1 MTVNKY
7 KKGVFIMDNNIRNKF
22 ITNILNVDDKDIES
36 LDCIDDSNGNLT
48 LTIKLLRKESDVC
61 PACDKPGKIHG
72 YNMKKLNHSIFA
84 NRKCIIIFKQ
94 RRYKCVDCDLTFS
107 ESNPFAK
114 RNEKITHETKINVLK
129 DLKRT
134 NVTYNQVAG
143 RYNITAT
150 EVQRIFDKHVNIEPH
165 ALPEALSID
174 EHYFPNSD
182 YDGLYM
188 FIMMDF
194 RTGELID
201 IYPDRKKSYLI
212 SKFSAIKN
220 RTYND
225 KTHTSEL
232 SRVKYIS
239 MDLNDYYRQVCKLY
253 FPNAIICADEFHVIR
268 NLNDFFDNVRK
279 RCRRNCDSDLYIYL
293 LTKFEGVL
301 SVDADLDNIGK
312 YNRKLGRY
320 INYRGIREM
329 IFEAFPDIRIA
340 YELKEDYILFNRTA
354 ALNNAEIELE
364 KLIEAFKNCSIKE
377 YKAFSSLLINWKK
390 EIVNSFIVIDGKRIN
405 NSFIESR
412 NRQIGSLIYNA
423 NGLSNF
429 KRTRNRIMYCI
440 NKNDTYSI

>member
-1 MTVNKY
+1 
-7 KKGVFIMDNNIRNKF
+7 MDTNIRNKF
-22 ITNILNVDDKDIES
+22 ITNILNVDDKDIDS

-61 PACDKPGKIHG
+61 PACDKPGRIHG
-72 YNMKKLNHSIFA
+72 YNTKKLNHSIFA

-114 RNEKITHETKINVLK
+114 RNGKITHETKINVLK

-253 FPNAIICADEFHVIR
+253 FPNAIICADEFHVIK
-268 NLNDFFDNVRK
+268 NLNDYFDNVRK

-293 LTKFEGVL
+293 LTKFECVL

-320 INYRGIREM
+320 INYRGIREL

-354 ALNNAEIELE
+354 TLNNAEIELE

-390 EIVNSFIVIDGKRIN
+390 EIVNSFIVIEGKRIN

>member
-1 MTVNKY
+1 
-7 KKGVFIMDNNIRNKF
+7 MDTNIRNKF
-22 ITNILNVDDKDIES
+22 ITNILNVDDKDIDS

-61 PACDKPGKIHG
+61 PACDKPGRIHG
-72 YNMKKLNHSIFA
+72 YNTKKLNHSIFA

-107 ESNPFAK
+107 ESNPFSK

-239 MDLNDYYRQVCKLY
+239 MGLNDYYRQVCKLY
-253 FPNAIICADEFHVIR
+253 FPNAIICADEFHVIK
-268 NLNDFFDNVRK
+268 NLNDYFDNVRK

-293 LTKFEGVL
+293 LTKFECVL

-320 INYRGIREM
+320 INYRGIREL

-354 ALNNAEIELE
+354 TLNNAETELE
-364 KLIEAFKNCSIKE
+364 KLIETFKNCSKKE

-390 EIVNSFIVIDGKRIN
+390 EIVNSFIVIEGKRIN

>member
-7 KKGVFIMDNNIRNKF
+7 KKGVFIMDTNIRNKF
-22 ITNILNVDDKDIES
+22 ITNILNVDDKDIDS

-61 PACDKPGKIHG
+61 PACDKPGRIHG
-72 YNMKKLNHSIFA
+72 YNTKKLNHSIFA

-107 ESNPFAK
+107 ESNPFSK

-253 FPNAIICADEFHVIR
+253 FPNAIICADEFHVIK
-268 NLNDFFDNVRK
+268 NLNDYFDNVRK

-293 LTKFEGVL
+293 LTKFECVL

-320 INYRGIREM
+320 INYRGIREL

-340 YELKEDYILFNRTA
+340 YELKEDYISFNRTA
-354 ALNNAEIELE
+354 TLNNAEIELE

-377 YKAFSSLLINWKK
+377 YKAFSSLLINWEK
-390 EIVNSFIVIDGKRIN
+390 EIVNSFIVIEGKRIN

>member
-7 KKGVFIMDNNIRNKF
+7 KKGVFIMDTNIRNKF
-22 ITNILNVDDKDIES
+22 ITNILNVDDKDIDS

-61 PACDKPGKIHG
+61 PACDKPGRIHG
-72 YNMKKLNHSIFA
+72 YNTKKLNHSIFA

-114 RNEKITHETKINVLK
+114 RNGKITHETKINVLK

-253 FPNAIICADEFHVIR
+253 FPNAIICADEFHVIK
-268 NLNDFFDNVRK
+268 NLNDYFDNVRK

-293 LTKFEGVL
+293 LTKFECVL

-320 INYRGIREM
+320 INYRGIREL

-340 YELKEDYILFNRTA
+340 YELKEDYISFNRTA
-354 ALNNAEIELE
+354 TLNNAEIELE

-377 YKAFSSLLINWKK
+377 YKAFSSLLINWEK
-390 EIVNSFIVIDGKRIN
+390 EIVNSFIVIEGKRIN

-423 NGLSNF
+423 NRLSNF

>member
-7 KKGVFIMDNNIRNKF
+7 KKGVFIMDTNIRNKF
-22 ITNILNVDDKDIES
+22 ITNILNVDDKDIDS

-61 PACDKPGKIHG
+61 PACDKPGRIHG
-72 YNMKKLNHSIFA
+72 YNTKKLNHSIFA

-114 RNEKITHETKINVLK
+114 RNGKITHETKINVLK

-253 FPNAIICADEFHVIR
+253 FPNAIICADEFHVIK
-268 NLNDFFDNVRK
+268 NLNDYFDNVRK

-293 LTKFEGVL
+293 LTKFECVL

-320 INYRGIREM
+320 INYRGIREL

-340 YELKEDYILFNRTA
+340 YELKEDYISFNRTA
-354 ALNNAEIELE
+354 TLNNAEIELE

-377 YKAFSSLLINWKK
+377 YKAFSSLLINWEK
-390 EIVNSFIVIDGKRIN
+390 EIVNSFIVIEGKRIN

-440 NKNDTYSI
+440 NKNDIYSI

>member
-1 MTVNKY
+1 
-7 KKGVFIMDNNIRNKF
+7 MDTNIRNKF
-22 ITNILNVDDKDIES
+22 ITNILNVDDKDIDS
-36 LDCIDDSNGNLT
+36 LDCIDNSNGNLT

-61 PACDKPGKIHG
+61 PACDKPGRIHG
-72 YNMKKLNHSIFA
+72 YNTKKLNHSIFA

-114 RNEKITHETKINVLK
+114 RNGKITHETKINVLK

-253 FPNAIICADEFHVIR
+253 FPNAIICADEFHVIK
-268 NLNDFFDNVRK
+268 NLNDYFDNVRK

-293 LTKFEGVL
+293 LTKFECVL

-320 INYRGIREM
+320 INYRGIREL

-340 YELKEDYILFNRTA
+340 YELKEDYISFNRTA
-354 ALNNAEIELE
+354 TLNNAEIELE

-377 YKAFSSLLINWKK
+377 YKAFSSLLINWEK
-390 EIVNSFIVIDGKRIN
+390 EIVNSFIVIEGKRIN

>member
-1 MTVNKY
+1 M
-7 KKGVFIMDNNIRNKF
+7 
-22 ITNILNVDDKDIES
+22 
-36 LDCIDDSNGNLT
+36 
-48 LTIKLLRKESDVC
+48 
-61 PACDKPGKIHG
+61 
-72 YNMKKLNHSIFA
+72 
-84 NRKCIIIFKQ
+84 
-94 RRYKCVDCDLTFS
+94 
-107 ESNPFAK
+107 
-114 RNEKITHETKINVLK
+114 
-129 DLKRT
+129 
-134 NVTYNQVAG
+134 
-143 RYNITAT
+143 NITFQI
-150 EVQRIFDKHVNIEPH
+150 V
-165 ALPEALSID
+165 
-174 EHYFPNSD
+174 
-182 YDGLYM
+182 
-188 FIMMDF
+188 IMMDF

-253 FPNAIICADEFHVIR
+253 FPNAIICADEFHVIK

-293 LTKFEGVL
+293 LTKFECVL

-320 INYRGIREM
+320 INYRNIREL

-354 ALNNAEIELE
+354 TLNNAEIELE
-364 KLIEAFKNCSIKE
+364 KLIEAFKNCNIKE

-390 EIVNSFIVIDGKRIN
+390 EIVNPFIVIEGKRIN

>member
-7 KKGVFIMDNNIRNKF
+7 KKGVFIMDTNIRNKF
-22 ITNILNVDDKDIES
+22 ITNILNVDDKDIDS

-61 PACDKPGKIHG
+61 PACDKPGRIHG
-72 YNMKKLNHSIFA
+72 YNTKKLNHSIFA

-114 RNEKITHETKINVLK
+114 RNGKITHETKINVLK

-253 FPNAIICADEFHVIR
+253 FPNAIICADEFHVIK
-268 NLNDFFDNVRK
+268 NLNDYFDNVRK

-293 LTKFEGVL
+293 LTKFECVL

-312 YNRKLGRY
+312 YNRTLGRY
-320 INYRGIREM
+320 INYRGIREL

-340 YELKEDYILFNRTA
+340 YELKEDYISFNRTA
-354 ALNNAEIELE
+354 TLNNAEIELE

-377 YKAFSSLLINWKK
+377 YKAFSSLLINWEK
-390 EIVNSFIVIDGKRIN
+390 EIVNSFIVIEGKRIN
-405 NSFIESR
+405 NSFIKSR

>member
-1 MTVNKY
+1 
-7 KKGVFIMDNNIRNKF
+7 MDTNIRNKF
-22 ITNILNVDDKDIES
+22 ITNILNVDDKDIDS

-61 PACDKPGKIHG
+61 PTCDKPGRIHG
-72 YNMKKLNHSIFA
+72 YNTKKLNHSIFA

-94 RRYKCVDCDLTFS
+94 RRYKCVGCNLTFS
-107 ESNPFAK
+107 ESNPFSK

-253 FPNAIICADEFHVIR
+253 FPNAIICADEFHVIK
-268 NLNDFFDNVRK
+268 NLNDYFDNVRK

-293 LTKFEGVL
+293 LTKFECVL

-320 INYRGIREM
+320 INYRGIREL

-340 YELKEDYILFNRTA
+340 YELKEDYISFNRTA
-354 ALNNAEIELE
+354 TLNNAEIELE

-377 YKAFSSLLINWKK
+377 YKAFSSLLINWEK
-390 EIVNSFIVIDGKRIN
+390 EIVNSFIVIEGKRIN

>member
-7 KKGVFIMDNNIRNKF
+7 KKGVFIMDTNIRNKF
-22 ITNILNVDDKDIES
+22 ITNILNVDDKDIDS

-61 PACDKPGKIHG
+61 PACDKPGRIHG
-72 YNMKKLNHSIFA
+72 YNTKKLNHSIFA

-114 RNEKITHETKINVLK
+114 RNGKITHETKINVLK

-253 FPNAIICADEFHVIR
+253 FPNAIICADEFHVIK
-268 NLNDFFDNVRK
+268 NLNDYFDNVRK

-293 LTKFEGVL
+293 LTKFECVL

-320 INYRGIREM
+320 INYRGIREL

-340 YELKEDYILFNRTA
+340 YELKEDYISFNRTA
-354 ALNNAEIELE
+354 TLNNAEIELE

-377 YKAFSSLLINWKK
+377 YKAFSSLLINWEK
-390 EIVNSFIVIDGKRIN
+390 EIVNSFSVIEGKRIN

>member
-1 MTVNKY
+1 
-7 KKGVFIMDNNIRNKF
+7 MDNNIRNKF

>member
-1 MTVNKY
+1 
-7 KKGVFIMDNNIRNKF
+7 MDTNIRNKF
-22 ITNILNVDDKDIES
+22 ITNILNVDDKDIDS

-61 PACDKPGKIHG
+61 PACDKPGRIHG
-72 YNMKKLNHSIFA
+72 YNTKKLNHSIFA

-114 RNEKITHETKINVLK
+114 RNGKITHETKINVLK

-253 FPNAIICADEFHVIR
+253 FPNAIICANEFHVIK
-268 NLNDFFDNVRK
+268 NLNDYFDNVRK

-293 LTKFEGVL
+293 LTKFECVL

-320 INYRGIREM
+320 INYRGIREL

-340 YELKEDYILFNRTA
+340 YELKEDYISFNRTA
-354 ALNNAEIELE
+354 TLNNAEIELE

-377 YKAFSSLLINWKK
+377 YKAFSSLLINWEK
-390 EIVNSFIVIDGKRIN
+390 EIVNSFIVIEGKRIN

>member
-1 MTVNKY
+1 
-7 KKGVFIMDNNIRNKF
+7 MDTNIRNKF
-22 ITNILNVDDKDIES
+22 ITNILNVDDKDIDS

-61 PACDKPGKIHG
+61 PACDKPGRIHG
-72 YNMKKLNHSIFA
+72 YNTKKLNHSIFA

-114 RNEKITHETKINVLK
+114 RNGKITHETKINVLK

-253 FPNAIICADEFHVIR
+253 FPNAIICADEFHVIK
-268 NLNDFFDNVRK
+268 NLNDYFDNVRK

-293 LTKFEGVL
+293 LTKFECVL

-320 INYRGIREM
+320 INYRGIREL

-340 YELKEDYILFNRTA
+340 YELKEDYISFNRTA
-354 ALNNAEIELE
+354 TLNNAEIELE

-377 YKAFSSLLINWKK
+377 YKAFSSLLINWEK
-390 EIVNSFIVIDGKRIN
+390 EIVNSFIVIEGKRIN

>member
-1 MTVNKY
+1 
-7 KKGVFIMDNNIRNKF
+7 MDTNIRNKF
-22 ITNILNVDDKDIES
+22 ITNILNVDDKDIDS

-61 PACDKPGKIHG
+61 PACDKPGRIHG
-72 YNMKKLNHSIFA
+72 YNTKKLNHSIFA

-114 RNEKITHETKINVLK
+114 RNGKITHETKINVLK

-165 ALPEALSID
+165 ALPGALSID

-253 FPNAIICADEFHVIR
+253 FPNAIICADEFHVIK
-268 NLNDFFDNVRK
+268 NLNDYFDNVRK

-293 LTKFEGVL
+293 LTKFECVL

-320 INYRGIREM
+320 INYRGIREL

-354 ALNNAEIELE
+354 NRTATLNNAEIELE

-390 EIVNSFIVIDGKRIN
+390 EIVNSFIVIEGKRIN

>member
-1 MTVNKY
+1 
-7 KKGVFIMDNNIRNKF
+7 MDTNIRNKF
-22 ITNILNVDDKDIES
+22 ITNILNIDDKDIDS

-61 PACDKPGKIHG
+61 PACDKPGRIHG
-72 YNMKKLNHSIFA
+72 YNTKKLNHSIFA

-114 RNEKITHETKINVLK
+114 RNGKITHETKINVLK

-253 FPNAIICADEFHVIR
+253 FPNAIICADEFHVIK
-268 NLNDFFDNVRK
+268 NLNDYFDNVRK

-293 LTKFEGVL
+293 LTKFECVL

-320 INYRGIREM
+320 INYRGIREL

-340 YELKEDYILFNRTA
+340 YELKEDYISFNRTA
-354 ALNNAEIELE
+354 TLNNAEIELE

-377 YKAFSSLLINWKK
+377 YKAFSSLLINWEK
-390 EIVNSFIVIDGKRIN
+390 EIVNSFIVIEGKRIN

>member
-7 KKGVFIMDNNIRNKF
+7 KKGVFIMDTNIRNKF
-22 ITNILNVDDKDIES
+22 ITNILNVDDKDIDS

-61 PACDKPGKIHG
+61 PACDKPGRIHG
-72 YNMKKLNHSIFA
+72 YNTKKLNHSIFA

-114 RNEKITHETKINVLK
+114 RNGKITHETKINVLK

-253 FPNAIICADEFHVIR
+253 FPNAIICADEFHVIK
-268 NLNDFFDNVRK
+268 NLNDYFDNVRK

-293 LTKFEGVL
+293 LTKFECVL

-320 INYRGIREM
+320 INYRGIREL

-340 YELKEDYILFNRTA
+340 YELKEDYISFNRTA
-354 ALNNAEIELE
+354 TLNNAEIELE

-377 YKAFSSLLINWKK
+377 YKAFSSLLINWEK
-390 EIVNSFIVIDGKRIN
+390 EIVNSFIVIEGKRIN

-429 KRTRNRIMYCI
+429 KRTSNRIMYCI

>member
-1 MTVNKY
+1 
-7 KKGVFIMDNNIRNKF
+7 MDTNIRNKF
-22 ITNILNVDDKDIES
+22 ITNILNVDDKDIDS

-61 PACDKPGKIHG
+61 PACDKPGRIHG
-72 YNMKKLNHSIFA
+72 YNTKKLNHSIFA

-114 RNEKITHETKINVLK
+114 RNGKITHETKINVLK

-150 EVQRIFDKHVNIEPH
+150 VPSPTQKNAYSLQRIFDKHVNIEPH

-253 FPNAIICADEFHVIR
+253 FPNAIICADEFHVIK
-268 NLNDFFDNVRK
+268 NLNDYFDNVRK

-293 LTKFEGVL
+293 LTKFECVL

-320 INYRGIREM
+320 INYRGIREL

-340 YELKEDYILFNRTA
+340 YELKEDYISFNRTA
-354 ALNNAEIELE
+354 TLNNAEIELE

-377 YKAFSSLLINWKK
+377 YKAFSSLLINWEK
-390 EIVNSFIVIDGKRIN
+390 EIVNSFIVIEGKRIN

-429 KRTRNRIMYCI
+429 KRTSNRIMYCI

>member
-1 MTVNKY
+1 
-7 KKGVFIMDNNIRNKF
+7 MDTNIRNKF
-22 ITNILNVDDKDIES
+22 ITNILNVDDKDIDS

-61 PACDKPGKIHG
+61 PACDKPGRIHG
-72 YNMKKLNHSIFA
+72 YNTKKLNHSIFA

-114 RNEKITHETKINVLK
+114 RNGKITHETKINVLK

-253 FPNAIICADEFHVIR
+253 FPNAIICADEFHVIK
-268 NLNDFFDNVRK
+268 NLNDYFDNVRK

-293 LTKFEGVL
+293 LTKFECVL

-320 INYRGIREM
+320 INYRGIREL

-340 YELKEDYILFNRTA
+340 YELKEDYISFNRTA
-354 ALNNAEIELE
+354 TLNNAEIELE

-390 EIVNSFIVIDGKRIN
+390 EIVNSFIVIEGKRIN

-440 NKNDTYSI
+440 K

>member
-1 MTVNKY
+1 
-7 KKGVFIMDNNIRNKF
+7 MDTNIRNKF
-22 ITNILNVDDKDIES
+22 ITNILNVDDKDIDS

-61 PACDKPGKIHG
+61 PACDKPGRIHG
-72 YNMKKLNHSIFA
+72 YNTKKLNHSIFA

-114 RNEKITHETKINVLK
+114 RNGKITHETKINVLK

-165 ALPEALSID
+165 ALPGALSID

-253 FPNAIICADEFHVIR
+253 FPNAIICADEFHVIK
-268 NLNDFFDNVRK
+268 NLNDYFDNVRK

-293 LTKFEGVL
+293 LTKFECVL

-320 INYRGIREM
+320 INYRGIREL

-354 ALNNAEIELE
+354 TLNNAEIELE

-390 EIVNSFIVIDGKRIN
+390 EIVNSFIVIEGKRIN

-429 KRTRNRIMYCI
+429 KRTRNRIMVSA
-440 NKNDTYSI
+440 T

>member
-1 MTVNKY
+1 
-7 KKGVFIMDNNIRNKF
+7 
-22 ITNILNVDDKDIES
+22 
-36 LDCIDDSNGNLT
+36 
-48 LTIKLLRKESDVC
+48 
-61 PACDKPGKIHG
+61 
-72 YNMKKLNHSIFA
+72 
-84 NRKCIIIFKQ
+84 
-94 RRYKCVDCDLTFS
+94 
-107 ESNPFAK
+107 
-114 RNEKITHETKINVLK
+114 
-129 DLKRT
+129 
-134 NVTYNQVAG
+134 
-143 RYNITAT
+143 
-150 EVQRIFDKHVNIEPH
+150 
-165 ALPEALSID
+165 
-174 EHYFPNSD
+174 
-182 YDGLYM
+182 
-188 FIMMDF
+188 
-194 RTGELID
+194 
-201 IYPDRKKSYLI
+201 
-212 SKFSAIKN
+212 
-220 RTYND
+220 
-225 KTHTSEL
+225 
-232 SRVKYIS
+232 

-364 KLIEAFKNCSIKE
+364 KLIEAFKNCSVKE

>member
-1 MTVNKY
+1 
-7 KKGVFIMDNNIRNKF
+7 MDNNIRNKF

-48 LTIKLLRKESDVC
+48 LTIKLLKKESDVC
-61 PACDKPGKIHG
+61 PACDKPGRIHG

>member
-1 MTVNKY
+1 
-7 KKGVFIMDNNIRNKF
+7 MDTNIRNKF
-22 ITNILNVDDKDIES
+22 ITNILNVDDKDIDS

-61 PACDKPGKIHG
+61 PACDKPGRIHG
-72 YNMKKLNHSIFA
+72 YNTKKLNHSIFA

-114 RNEKITHETKINVLK
+114 RNGKITHETKINVLK

-182 YDGLYM
+182 YYGLYM

-253 FPNAIICADEFHVIR
+253 FPNAIICADEFHVIK
-268 NLNDFFDNVRK
+268 NLNDYFDNVRK

-293 LTKFEGVL
+293 LTKFECVL

-320 INYRGIREM
+320 INYRGIREL

-340 YELKEDYILFNRTA
+340 YELKEDYISFNRTA
-354 ALNNAEIELE
+354 TLNNAEIELE

-377 YKAFSSLLINWKK
+377 YKAFSSLLINWEK
-390 EIVNSFIVIDGKRIN
+390 EIVNSFIVIEGKRIN

>member
-7 KKGVFIMDNNIRNKF
+7 KKGVFIMDTNIRNKF
-22 ITNILNVDDKDIES
+22 ITNILNVDDKDIDS

-61 PACDKPGKIHG
+61 PACDKPGRIHG
-72 YNMKKLNHSIFA
+72 YNTKKLNHSIFA

-114 RNEKITHETKINVLK
+114 RNGKISHETKINVLK

-253 FPNAIICADEFHVIR
+253 FPNAIICADEFHVIK
-268 NLNDFFDNVRK
+268 NLNDYFDNVRK

-293 LTKFEGVL
+293 LTKFECVL

-320 INYRGIREM
+320 INYRGIREL

-340 YELKEDYILFNRTA
+340 YELKEDYISFNRTA
-354 ALNNAEIELE
+354 TLNNAEIELE

-377 YKAFSSLLINWKK
+377 YKAFSSLLINWEK
-390 EIVNSFIVIDGKRIN
+390 EIVNSFIVIEGKRIN

>member
-7 KKGVFIMDNNIRNKF
+7 KKGVFIMDTNIRNKF
-22 ITNILNVDDKDIES
+22 ITNILNIDDKDIDS

-61 PACDKPGKIHG
+61 PACDKPGRIHG
-72 YNMKKLNHSIFA
+72 YNTKKLNHSIFA

-114 RNEKITHETKINVLK
+114 RNGKITHETKINVLK

-253 FPNAIICADEFHVIR
+253 FPNAIICADEFHVIK
-268 NLNDFFDNVRK
+268 NLNDYFDNVRK

-293 LTKFEGVL
+293 LTKFECVL

-320 INYRGIREM
+320 INYRGIREL

-340 YELKEDYILFNRTA
+340 YELKEDYISFNRTA
-354 ALNNAEIELE
+354 TLNNAEIELE

-377 YKAFSSLLINWKK
+377 YKAFSSLLINWEK
-390 EIVNSFIVIDGKRIN
+390 EIVNSFIVIEGKRIN

>member
-1 MTVNKY
+1 
-7 KKGVFIMDNNIRNKF
+7 MDTNIRNKF
-22 ITNILNVDDKDIES
+22 ITNILNVDDKDIDS

-61 PACDKPGKIHG
+61 PACDKPGRIHG
-72 YNMKKLNHSIFA
+72 YNTKKLNHSIFA

-114 RNEKITHETKINVLK
+114 RNGKITHETKINVLK

-201 IYPDRKKSYLI
+201 IYPDRKKNYLI

-253 FPNAIICADEFHVIR
+253 FPNAIICADEFHVIK
-268 NLNDFFDNVRK
+268 NLNDYFDNVRK

-293 LTKFEGVL
+293 LTKFECVL

-320 INYRGIREM
+320 INYRGIREL

-340 YELKEDYILFNRTA
+340 YELKEDYISFNRTA
-354 ALNNAEIELE
+354 TLNNAEIELE

-377 YKAFSSLLINWKK
+377 YKAFSSLLINWEK
-390 EIVNSFIVIDGKRIN
+390 EIVNSFIVIEGKRIN

>member
-7 KKGVFIMDNNIRNKF
+7 KKGVFIMDTNIRNKF
-22 ITNILNVDDKDIES
+22 ITNILNVDDKDIDS

-61 PACDKPGKIHG
+61 PACDKPGRIHG
-72 YNMKKLNHSIFA
+72 YNTKKLNHSIFA

-114 RNEKITHETKINVLK
+114 RNGKITHETKINVLK

-253 FPNAIICADEFHVIR
+253 FPNAIICADEFHVIK
-268 NLNDFFDNVRK
+268 NLNDYFDNVRK

-293 LTKFEGVL
+293 LTKFECVL

-320 INYRGIREM
+320 INYRGIREL

-340 YELKEDYILFNRTA
+340 YELKEDYISFNRTA
-354 ALNNAEIELE
+354 TLNNAEIELE

-377 YKAFSSLLINWKK
+377 YKAFSSLLINWEK
-390 EIVNSFIVIDGKRIN
+390 EIVNSFIVIEGKRIN

-412 NRQIGSLIYNA
+412 NRKIGSLIYNA

>member
-1 MTVNKY
+1 
-7 KKGVFIMDNNIRNKF
+7 MDTNIRNKF

-61 PACDKPGKIHG
+61 PACDKPGRIHG

-253 FPNAIICADEFHVIR
+253 FPNAIICADEFHVIK
-268 NLNDFFDNVRK
+268 NLNDYFDNVRK

-293 LTKFEGVL
+293 LTKFECVL

-320 INYRGIREM
+320 INYRGIREL

-354 ALNNAEIELE
+354 TLNNAETELE
-364 KLIEAFKNCSIKE
+364 KLIETFKNCSKKE

-390 EIVNSFIVIDGKRIN
+390 EIVNSFIVIEGKRIN

>member
-1 MTVNKY
+1 
-7 KKGVFIMDNNIRNKF
+7 MDNNIRNKF

-36 LDCIDDSNGNLT
+36 LDCINDSNGNLT

-61 PACDKPGKIHG
+61 PACDKPGRIHG

>member
-61 PACDKPGKIHG
+61 PACDKPGRIHG

>member
-1 MTVNKY
+1 
-7 KKGVFIMDNNIRNKF
+7 MDTNIRNKF
-22 ITNILNVDDKDIES
+22 ITNILNVDDKDIDS

-61 PACDKPGKIHG
+61 PACDKPGRIHG
-72 YNMKKLNHSIFA
+72 YNTKKLNHSIFA

-114 RNEKITHETKINVLK
+114 RNGKITHETKINVLK

-165 ALPEALSID
+165 ALPGALSID

-253 FPNAIICADEFHVIR
+253 FPNAIICADEFHVIK
-268 NLNDFFDNVRK
+268 NLNDYFDNVRK

-293 LTKFEGVL
+293 LTKFECVL

-320 INYRGIREM
+320 INYRGIREL

-354 ALNNAEIELE
+354 TLNNAEIELE

-390 EIVNSFIVIDGKRIN
+390 EIVNSFIVIEGKRIN

>member
-7 KKGVFIMDNNIRNKF
+7 KKGVFIMDTNIRNKF
-22 ITNILNVDDKDIES
+22 ITNILNVDDKDIDS

-61 PACDKPGKIHG
+61 PACDKPGRIHG
-72 YNMKKLNHSIFA
+72 YNTKKLNHSIFA

-114 RNEKITHETKINVLK
+114 RNGKITHETKINVLK

-165 ALPEALSID
+165 ALPGALSID

-253 FPNAIICADEFHVIR
+253 FPNAIICADEFHVIK
-268 NLNDFFDNVRK
+268 NLNDYFDNVRK

-293 LTKFEGVL
+293 LTKFECVL

-320 INYRGIREM
+320 INYRGIREL

-354 ALNNAEIELE
+354 TLNNAEIELE

-390 EIVNSFIVIDGKRIN
+390 EIVNSFIVIEGKRIN

>member
-1 MTVNKY
+1 
-7 KKGVFIMDNNIRNKF
+7 MDNNIRNKF

-48 LTIKLLRKESDVC
+48 LTIKLLKKENDVC
-61 PACDKPGKIHG
+61 PACDKPGRIHG

>member
-7 KKGVFIMDNNIRNKF
+7 KKGVFIMDTNIRNKF
-22 ITNILNVDDKDIES
+22 ITNILNVDDKDIDS

-61 PACDKPGKIHG
+61 PACDKPGRIHG
-72 YNMKKLNHSIFA
+72 YNTKKLNHSIFA

-114 RNEKITHETKINVLK
+114 RNGKITHETKINVLK
-129 DLKRT
+129 DLNRT

-253 FPNAIICADEFHVIR
+253 FPNAIICADEFHVIK
-268 NLNDFFDNVRK
+268 NLNDYFDNVRK

-293 LTKFEGVL
+293 LTKFECVL

-320 INYRGIREM
+320 INYRGIREL

-340 YELKEDYILFNRTA
+340 YELKEDYISFNRTA
-354 ALNNAEIELE
+354 TLNNAEIELE

-377 YKAFSSLLINWKK
+377 YKAFSSLLINWEK
-390 EIVNSFIVIDGKRIN
+390 EIVNSFIVIEGKRIN